1 MIIYKRF
8 ASCVQAMYADLY
20 DGVCRFSVFEKVC
33 DGLRKDLKSRSK
45 HVRTLLNKPYMMDR
59 LIECLEDLD
68 LNTKNNIVYILCAII
83 EDEYGRHFL
92 IAYPE
97 ILNDLFGKY
106 KDDRVGLHVGHVIKS
121 CLQYRELVKEIYDTG
136 LWYTLLNCVTHDCCF
151 ELGASALMNVNELLH
166 SFPDVTK
173 EFLLQ
178 NDNNSIFFDKYSN
191 MLNST
196 NYMICRLSLTYLY
209 RLLSGSVEIRRLYVS
224 DSANLNTITKLSMFR
239 SQQIRCIALRILD
252 WFE

>member
-33 DGLRKDLKSRSK
+33 CGMRKDLKNRSK
-45 HVRTLLNKPYMMDR
+45 QVRILLSKPYMMDR
-59 LIECLEDLD
+59 LIECLDDLD

-83 EDEYGRHFL
+83 EDEYGRHFV
-92 IAYPE
+92 IAYPA
-97 ILNDLFGKY
+97 ILNEVFRKY
-106 KDDRVGLHVGHVIKS
+106 RDARVGLHIGHVIKS
-121 CLQYRELVKEIYDTG
+121 CLQHRELVREIYKTG
-136 LWYTLLNCVTHDCCF
+136 LWYTLLNCVTHDNCF

-178 NDNNSIFFDKYSN
+178 NDKNSMFFDKYSN

-224 DSANLNTITKLSMFR
+224 DHANLKTITKLSMFR
-239 SQQIRCIALRILD
+239 SQQIRCIALRLLTVD
-252 WFE
+252 